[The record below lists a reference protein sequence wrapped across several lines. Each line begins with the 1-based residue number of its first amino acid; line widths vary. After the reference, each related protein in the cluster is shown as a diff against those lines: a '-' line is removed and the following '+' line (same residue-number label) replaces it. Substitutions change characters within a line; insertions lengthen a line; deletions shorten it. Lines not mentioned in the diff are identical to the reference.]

1 MTGLGF
7 GVAATAGTGGATGFE
22 QARQVIEKT
31 AVAQPAGAIFAG
43 SATASTGAVLTG
55 MGVAGATAAGGGGA
69 LATNQVSK
77 MISNVIPNSV
87 NHIMQTKH
95 AWDLVGV
102 NNWSSVSNVINTVL
116 TKGSGIANS
125 AGNMIYSYVYNGKTV
140 EVTTR
145 VVDGAIR
152 IVDAWVK
159 TK

>member
-1 MTGLGF
+1 
-7 GVAATAGTGGATGFE
+7 
-22 QARQVIEKT
+22 
-31 AVAQPAGAIFAG
+31 
-43 SATASTGAVLTG
+43 